1 MTNRHT
7 VHGRVSRL
15 ANSLVRANPLVRAS
29 ETIHHTPATTTPTET
44 IHHTP
49 ATTTPTWM
57 PHPGIVRRRGPLLR
71 SPPMDVQSVLDDLV
85 AEQEALDAVVAPLRP
100 EQWALAT
107 PSPRWTIADQI
118 GHLTFFDAT
127 AALAIRDSEA
137 FIKHRDEMVA
147 AMTDDLA
154 IDDAT
159 LGSFRALGPE
169 QQLAEWRR
177 RRNELEQAG
186 RTLDDSTR
194 VEWYGPSMGAKSFLT
209 ARLMEVWAH
218 GQDICDT
225 VGVERPATDRIRH
238 IAQLGVITRGWSYLV
253 RGEQVPDRAVTVELT
268 APSGEIWRWN
278 EADDADTIAGPAVDF
293 CLVVTQ
299 RRHPSDT
306 ALVLDGDAARDW
318 MSKAQAFAGGAT
330 SGPSPRGDR

>member
-1 MTNRHT
+1 
-7 VHGRVSRL
+7 
-15 ANSLVRANPLVRAS
+15 
-29 ETIHHTPATTTPTET
+29 
-44 IHHTP
+44 
-49 ATTTPTWM
+49 
-57 PHPGIVRRRGPLLR
+57 
-71 SPPMDVQSVLDDLV
+71 MDVHDVLDDLV
-85 AEQEALDAVVAPLRP
+85 AEQEALDAIVAPLRP

-118 GHLTFFDAT
+118 GHLTYFDTT
-127 AALAIRDSEA
+127 AALAIRDTEA
-137 FIKHRDEMVA
+137 FIAHRDELVA
-147 AMTDDLA
+147 SMTDDVA
-154 IDDAT
+154 VDEAT
-159 LGSFRALGPE
+159 LGRFRVLAPE
-169 QQLAEWRR
+169 AQLDEWRR
-177 RRNELEQAG
+177 RRTELEQAG

-225 VGVERPATDRIRH
+225 VDAHREPTDRLRH

-253 RGEQVPDRAVTVELT
+253 RGEPVPERPVNVELT
-268 APSGEIWRWN
+268 APSGDTWRWAVTD
-278 EADDADTIAGPAVDF
+278 EVDGADTITGSALDF

-306 ALVLDGDAARDW
+306 DLVVTGEAAHDW

-330 SGPSPRGDR
+330 SGPSPRGAR